1 MATLK
6 KYDIEGKEI
15 GEEKIEDRLLEATA
29 HGQMVKDYI
38 VALLAN
44 QRQWSANTKGRK
56 EVKCTSKKPHA
67 QKGTGRARQGT
78 LAAPQYRG
86 GGIVFGP
93 KPKSNSVRIRTNGK
107 EKRAVIQALLA
118 QKIQNGQICI
128 LANPKM
134 DAPKTKAFVKFLD
147 SACQA
152 NGKRVLFLG
161 KMGSSEE
168 ALSKSVSNIPKAF
181 YGNAATANGYDIA
194 NSEKIVVLESA
205 MGDLMNKL
213 GDRRN
218 AKA

>member
-6 KYDIEGKEI
+6 KYDIEGKEL
-15 GEEKIEDRLLEATA
+15 GEETIEDRLLEANA
-29 HGQMVKDYI
+29 HAQMVKDYI

-93 KPKSNSVRIRTNGK
+93 KPKSNSVRIRTNVK
-107 EKRAVIQALLA
+107 EKRAVIQTLLA
-118 QKIQNGQICI
+118 QKIQNGQVCI

-134 DAPKTKAFVKFLD
+134 DAPKTKAFAKFLD

-161 KMGSSEE
+161 QMGSAENM
-168 ALSKSVSNIPKAF
+168 LVKSVSNIPRVYYGKAS
-181 YGNAATANGYDIA
+181 TANGYDIA
-194 NSEKIVVLESA
+194 NSHQIVIMESA
-205 MGDLMNKL
+205 LDDLMNKL
-213 GDRRN
+213 GEKRN
-218 AKA
+218 ANA